1 MKEILIPN
9 VITTNINSSLV
20 ENSGDS
26 LQHIVIEDSSV
37 TDSSS
42 LSDIELT
49 KKILS
54 KMAHVNPL
62 STEIDIESVAY
73 QLSNYQFSPDLKV
86 TVDELLQPKYGM
98 DYEAHPA
105 NP

>member
-1 MKEILIPN
+1 MEVLIPN

-26 LQHIVIEDSSV
+26 LQHIEIEDSST
-37 TDSSS
+37 TDISI
-42 LSDIELT
+42 SDIELT

-54 KMAHVNPL
+54 KMAHINPL

-86 TVDELLQPKYGM
+86 TVDELISPTYGM
-98 DYEAHPA
+98 DYEIHPA
-105 NP
+105 KI

>member
-1 MKEILIPN
+1 MEVLIPN
-9 VITTNINSSLV
+9 IISTNINSSLV

-26 LQHIVIEDSSV
+26 LQHIEVTDSSV
-37 TDSSS
+37 TDAS

-54 KMAHVNPL
+54 KMAHVNPI

-86 TVDELLQPKYGM
+86 TVDELLQPKYDM